1 MKVEVVMPKM
11 GESIN
16 EGTLIKWHKKKGDSV
31 KKDEIIFE
39 ISTDKVDTEI
49 PAPESG
55 VISEIRVFEQETV
68 DVDTV
73 VAIIDT
79 GGEEA
84 VKKEEETKPQEKP
97 STTQV
102 GGELKDITMPK
113 MGESV
118 MEGTIIKWHKQVG
131 DKIKKDEILFE
142 ISTDKVDT
150 EVPSA
155 EEGFLAEILVKEQ
168 ETVEVGMTVARISTT
183 AGLVKAED
191 AGAAGGD
198 VSRGGADG
206 TVSKAGG
213 GAEDAIGKASG
224 GSGGTDSKSGDKT
237 GGLVSGGKAGRDG
250 IRVEAEGSLSGAD
263 NEGGSISRGADA
275 HSAGGS
281 EAGGAGSHDSSG
293 QSNKSS
299 GFYSPLVMNIAK
311 TEGIGYDEL
320 ERISGTGLGG
330 RVSKKDILEYVKNR
344 GAQSS
349 KSHPSQF
356 SQSSDKTNAQQQ
368 SSYSESGAKETSQ
381 AKSGQFVS
389 PASQSKSD
397 QPATYS
403 TASQSKGGVEVIP
416 MDNIRQRIMYHM
428 KNSRDTSVHVTA
440 VIEVDMTK
448 VHNFVNTN
456 KDKFFASEG
465 VKLTYMPFIS
475 YAVIKGLK
483 EYPFLNASIDGNN
496 ILVKKNINLGIA
508 VAVEPNGL
516 IVPNIKNSDE
526 KNVIGLAKAI
536 AELGYKSRNK
546 KLVPDDIMD
555 GTFSITNYGVFG
567 SLFGTP
573 IINQPEVGIMG
584 IGAVTKKPVV
594 VEVDGMDTIA
604 IKPMMYL
611 SLSHDHRL
619 VDGMLGGKFL
629 KLIKDI
635 LENFDTGIV

>member
-49 PAPESG
+49 PAPETG
-55 VISEIRVFEQETV
+55 IISEIKVFEQETV

-79 GGEEA
+79 GGEES
-84 VKKEEETKPQEKP
+84 VQKEEEAKPKETP

-102 GGELKDITMPK
+102 GGEMIDITMPK

-131 DKIKKDEILFE
+131 DKIKKDEIIFE

-155 EEGFLAEILVKEQ
+155 EEGYLAEILVKEQ
-168 ETVEVGMTVARISTT
+168 ETVEVGMAVARISTT
-183 AGLVKAED
+183 AGLVKAD
-191 AGAAGGD
+191 AAASGAGLANSGNSGAA
-198 VSRGGADG
+198 SGAG
-206 TVSKAGG
+206 SGSVNS
-213 GAEDAIGKASG
+213 ASG
-224 GSGGTDSKSGDKT
+224 SASS
-237 GGLVSGGKAGRDG
+237 
-250 IRVEAEGSLSGAD
+250 
-263 NEGGSISRGADA
+263 
-275 HSAGGS
+275 SAGGAS
-281 EAGGAGSHDSSG
+281 GSMSDGAGGAGSRVAGGSNQGGTSG
-293 QSNKSS
+293 GGASS

-344 GAQSS
+344 SNKGTAEKQETYGGQSNARDSYTRTSNENGPNKDRTETQVHNNAGS
-349 KSHPSQF
+349 K
-356 SQSSDKTNAQQQ
+356 
-368 SSYSESGAKETSQ
+368 
-381 AKSGQFVS
+381 
-389 PASQSKSD
+389 
-397 QPATYS
+397 QPLQP
-403 TASQSKGGVEVIP
+403 QSKGAVEVIP

-440 VIEVDMTK
+440 VIEIDMTK
-448 VHNFVNTN
+448 VHNFVNKN
-456 KDKFFASEG
+456 KDKFLSSEG

-526 KNVIGLAKAI
+526 KNVVGLAKAI
-536 AELGYKSRNK
+536 AELGYKARNK

-573 IINQPEVGIMG
+573 IINQPEVGILG

-635 LENFDTGIV
+635 LENFETGIV